1 VDPSASLRDLDRQVG
16 EVGEVGSEAAHRG
29 VQTQQLL
36 TRATT
41 GSTVAELWA
50 VILIGAGSIFSLWA

>member
-16 EVGEVGSEAAHRG
+16 EVGSEAARRD
-29 VQTQQLL
+29 VQTRQLL
-36 TRATT
+36 IRAITA
-41 GSTVAELWA
+41 STVAKFWA

>member
-1 VDPSASLRDLDRQVG
+1 MDPSASLRDLDRQVG
-16 EVGEVGSEAAHRG
+16 EVGSEAAHRD
-29 VQTQQLL
+29 VQTRQLL
-36 TRATT
+36 IKATT